1 MRLAGS
7 KSGRVNQRGS
17 FLLDRATYNV
27 PLMSNPPQ
35 IAALQQAVAA
45 HKGNLASIQA
55 AALGSPYD
63 ELAGQAATDV
73 LNDHL
78 KAIFQNKANAAARTR
93 GRGAKAGSA
102 SP

>member
-1 MRLAGS
+1 MP
-7 KSGRVNQRGS
+7 
-17 FLLDRATYNV
+17 F
-27 PLMSNPPQ
+27 MSNPQQ

-78 KAIFQNKANAAARTR
+78 KAIFQSKVTAAARAR
-93 GRGAKAGSA
+93 GRGAKAG
-102 SP
+102 